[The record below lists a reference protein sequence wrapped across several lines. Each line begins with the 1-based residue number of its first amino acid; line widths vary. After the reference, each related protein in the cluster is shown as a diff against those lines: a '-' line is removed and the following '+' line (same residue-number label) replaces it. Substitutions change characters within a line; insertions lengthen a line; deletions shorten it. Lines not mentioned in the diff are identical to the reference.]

1 MGIFSYL
8 SSHFGPIIFCSSCVY
23 IYDSLGFHGSSV
35 VKNPSAMQ
43 EFSSVQS
50 LSRVQLC
57 DLMDCSTPG
66 FPVYHQLLELA
77 QTHVHQIGDAIQPS
91 HPLSMPSPPAL
102 NPSQHQSFP
111 VGWLFPL
118 GDIMQEAWE
127 MIEGGK
133 PESDKVTQLCSCL
146 KDLHGE
152 AL

>member
-1 MGIFSYL
+1 MALLRSKYIVLFR
-8 SSHFGPIIFCSSCVY
+8 CS
-23 IYDSLGFHGSSV
+23 I
-35 VKNPSAMQ
+35 
-43 EFSSVQS
+43 
-50 LSRVQLC
+50 LSRGH
-57 DLMDCSTPG
+57 DPMDCSTPG
-66 FPVYHQLLELA
+66 LPVYHQLPELA
-77 QTHVHQIGDAIQPS
+77 QTHVYQIGDAIQPS